1 MSGPEPH
8 PETDDE
14 TARKTTGPRSR
25 DEQLKTPETEPM
37 SPATGDAP
45 SRAGG
50 ELQRDIATKDELEQQ
65 VVKPGEKTR
74 VHKGEEQHVEKEPG
88 ERDRPGEMRNPDAQ
102 HAQRNKGATHR

>member
-1 MSGPEPH
+1 MSGPKPH

-14 TARKTTGPRSR
+14 TARRTTGPRSR
-25 DEQLKTPETEPM
+25 AEQLKTPETEGM

-50 ELQRDIATKDELEQQ
+50 TLQRDIATKDEVEQQ

-74 VHKGEEQHVEKEPG
+74 VHKGEEDGADERG
-88 ERDRPGEMRNPDAQ
+88 EGHAHRGKGDA
-102 HAQRNKGATHR
+102 HR